1 MSIKFNNNINDI
13 FSKFSNVTK
22 PSQID
27 LPTSK
32 ILNNDRKPSFKK
44 HNITLELQ
52 NEETEEEILVRCESP
67 NLEIY
72 KIYNSENTI
81 QYNDVEFEVK
91 TQLNKEN
98 CNEPQL
104 KLFVEKLI
112 LQKKF
117 KKNGWTF

>member
-1 MSIKFNNNINDI
+1 MSKFNNNINDN
-13 FSKFSNVTK
+13 FSKFINVPK

-32 ILNNDRKPSFKK
+32 ILNNDKKFPSFKK

-52 NEETEEEILVRCESP
+52 NEESEEEIIERCESP
-67 NLEIY
+67 NLEMD

-81 QYNDVEFEVK
+81 QFKDVEFEVK